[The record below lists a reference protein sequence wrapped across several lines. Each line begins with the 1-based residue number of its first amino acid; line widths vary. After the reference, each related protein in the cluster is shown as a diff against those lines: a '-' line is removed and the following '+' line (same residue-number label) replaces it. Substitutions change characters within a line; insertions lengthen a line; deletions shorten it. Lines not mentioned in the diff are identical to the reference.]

1 MRVRGDS
8 DDSLDDSPGG
18 KAAHKTTQHVQ
29 ACTCMGATELQRNW
43 PKCENPWGNQ
53 GFAAERTGTE
63 LLGVFPM
70 VLGSSRGGCR
80 RLEYSPKIRLVG
92 VLPGLTHCRGRRVCS
107 AWDRLRI
114 QRYRFRQAGIW
125 YSFRSRYRPDT
136 RCLLTLPRGLGDC
149 MNVASRLLRN
159 PFAGGSDLCNNW
171 IDHFNSPVNQMV
183 YRSMAVPCLSLGSH
197 ASLCSR

>member
-1 MRVRGDS
+1 M
-8 DDSLDDSPGG
+8 P
-18 KAAHKTTQHVQ
+18 
-29 ACTCMGATELQRNW
+29 ELTR
-43 PKCENPWGNQ
+43 
-53 GFAAERTGTE
+53 
-63 LLGVFPM
+63 
-70 VLGSSRGGCR
+70 
-80 RLEYSPKIRLVG
+80 
-92 VLPGLTHCRGRRVCS
+92 CRGRSVCS

-114 QRYRFRQAGIW
+114 QRYRFCQAGIW

-183 YRSMAVPCLSLGSH
+183 YRSMAVPCLSLDTPARSLGGAQGLRCAYSSMLTGIVFHERQPRRYGRNRLELWLVFEVRPKSLPPVFPLPYWHREPECSADKSFSH
-197 ASLCSR
+197 QPLSGRLGNTHSQNSC